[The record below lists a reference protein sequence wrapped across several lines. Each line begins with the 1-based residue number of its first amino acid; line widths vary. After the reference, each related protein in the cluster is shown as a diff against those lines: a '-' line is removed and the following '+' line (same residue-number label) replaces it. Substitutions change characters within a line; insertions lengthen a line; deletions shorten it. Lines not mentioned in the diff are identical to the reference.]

1 MKSLIAVLFGFGAVT
16 FAYAVTIAEV
26 QIVEFGPF
34 HKTPSNALM
43 FAPNSITGMSH
54 AVSEATLIEK
64 TTDIHASIGTSFSL
78 RIKIAGEPDGA
89 VVELTAKCIHP
100 KLSDPT
106 SGRSST
112 VETWNTY
119 PVIGSGGSSGYVGFT
134 FDNPW
139 ELVPGKWT
147 IQIFDQFTLLAE
159 KAFDVTV
166 TGIASNQAL
175 ERTVDQ
181 AATLL
186 SMTSTLKPP
195 ALRAFVSGRSACSR

>member
-1 MKSLIAVLFGFGAVT
+1 MKSLAAVSVV
-16 FAYAVTIAEV
+16 FAATAFAHAATISEV
-26 QIVEFGPF
+26 QIVEFGTF

-43 FAPNSITGMSH
+43 LAPNTIAGMSH
-54 AVSEATLIEK
+54 GVSEGTLIEK
-64 TTDIHASIGTSFSL
+64 TTDIHASIGTSFGL

-89 VVELTAKCIHP
+89 VVELGAKCIHP

-112 VETWNTY
+112 VETWKIY
-119 PVIGSGGSSGYVGFT
+119 PVIGRGGSSGYVGFT

-159 KAFDVTV
+159 KTFDVIV
-166 TGIASNQAL
+166 TGNASNQAL
-175 ERTVDQ
+175 DRTADRE
-181 AATLL
+181 ANLL
-186 SMTSTLKPP
+186 SVTSTLNRE
-195 ALRAFVSGRSACSR
+195 AQLAVISGRSAWSR

>member
-1 MKSLIAVLFGFGAVT
+1 MKSLVAVLFGFGAVT
-16 FAYAVTIAEV
+16 FASAVTIAEV
-26 QIVEFGPF
+26 QIVEFGTF

-43 FAPNSITGMSH
+43 LAPNSITGMSH

-64 TTDIHASIGTSFSL
+64 TTDIHASIGTSFGL
-78 RIKIAGEPDGA
+78 RIKIAGEPNGA

-106 SGRSST
+106 SGRTST

-119 PVIGSGGSSGYVGFT
+119 PVIGRGGSSGYVGFT
-134 FDNPW
+134 FDSPW

-159 KAFDVTV
+159 KTFDVTV
-166 TGIASNQAL
+166 TEIASNQAL
-175 ERTVDQ
+175 ERTADRRMKNVEM
-181 AATLL
+181 LI
-186 SMTSTLKPP
+186 
-195 ALRAFVSGRSACSR
+195 R